1 MATRKPT
8 NRTTRA
14 AKLTASKPVEAT
26 VETAVA
32 AAKEPVE
39 AAVAVGKETVEA
51 VAKAGA
57 EAASAGYEKAAAI
70 AKDQVDKT
78 SKAVFKGYGDFTS
91 LGQENVEAVIKS
103 GNIAVKGFEALGR
116 EMMAYARYS
125 LEGNVAATKAMLGA
139 KSLREVVDLQAD
151 YTRKS
156 FDHAMAE
163 SAKLTEMSV
172 KVANE
177 AMQPIQA
184 RVTVTVGKLI
194 KPVAA

>member
-1 MATRKPT
+1 MATKKPT
-8 NRTTRA
+8 TRTTRA
-14 AKLTASKPVEAT
+14 AKLTAAKPVEAS
-26 VETAVA
+26 VETVVA

-57 EAASAGYEKAAAI
+57 QAASAGYEKAAAI
-70 AKDQVDKT
+70 ATDQVDKT
-78 SKAVFKGYGDFTS
+78 SKVMFKGYGDFAS
-91 LGQENVEAVIKS
+91 LGQDNVEAVIKS
-103 GNIAVKGFEALGR
+103 GNIAAKGFEALGR

-125 LEGNVAATKAMLGA
+125 LEGNVAATKAILGA
-139 KSLREVVDLQAD
+139 KSLREVVDLQNE

-177 AMQPIQA
+177 AIQPIQA
-184 RVTVTVGKLI
+184 RVNVTVGKMI